1 MKRLGYAL
9 AIVVIFAGFVR
20 VAYALK
26 VWKFGWEAE
35 TKLAERIITR
45 LEKLP
50 EFNVNGH
57 YKLLQIGEQ
66 SLRGKYYIRKPGE
79 QPSGEL
85 LAWAYYPA
93 GRAKDAYNFY
103 YQADFLEA
111 DAGLG
116 EAVAANPNLREYILN
131 RARPWPAPESLF
143 ISGEYIVLVLD
154 DAALAKAQV
163 ALSAQP

>member
-9 AIVVIFAGFVR
+9 AVIVIFAGFVR

-66 SLRGKYYIRKPGE
+66 SLARQILYQKAR
-79 QPSGEL
+79 
-85 LAWAYYPA
+85 
-93 GRAKDAYNFY
+93 RAA
-103 YQADFLEA
+103 ERRT
-111 DAGLG
+111 AGLG
-116 EAVAANPNLREYILN
+116 ILS
-131 RARPWPAPESLF
+131 RRPRQRR
-143 ISGEYIVLVLD
+143 V
-154 DAALAKAQV
+154 
-163 ALSAQP
+163 

>member
-1 MKRLGYAL
+1 MYKR
-9 AIVVIFAGFVR
+9 
-20 VAYALK
+20 
-26 VWKFGWEAE
+26 
-35 TKLAERIITR
+35 
-45 LEKLP
+45 
-50 EFNVNGH
+50 
-57 YKLLQIGEQ
+57 Q
-66 SLRGKYYIRKPGE
+66 
-79 QPSGEL
+79 L

-154 DAALAKAQV
+154 DAALAKAQA